1 MVVQVIL
8 ELDLEPLL
16 LLLLRVTSFGD
27 VLGRTLAAV
36 ASIGR
41 PGAAA
46 AADAGADA
54 GADDAAAADA
64 ATSAAASTAAAAAA
78 GIRAAGAARDE
89 NIVLVGHCHKT
100 SSGLSRWTVDVNSVG
115 GRRDRLIQRDDCRQ
129 SMKRFDRLDVE
140 ATSEKKVSC

>member
-46 AADAGADA
+46 ADAGADA
-54 GADDAAAADA
+54 AADDA
-64 ATSAAASTAAAAAA
+64 ATSAAASTAAAAA

>member
-46 AADAGADA
+46 ADAGADA
-54 GADDAAAADA
+54 AADDA
-64 ATSAAASTAAAAAA
+64 ATSAAASTAAAAAAAA

-140 ATSEKKVSC
+140 ATSEKKVNC

>member
-46 AADAGADA
+46 AADA